1 MKPKKTEKAD
11 LENRR
16 GLYLEIGLV
25 VVLVAALVAFNVKS
39 YDNKKIEVVQRTAA
53 DETEEMGIQ
62 TQDDTPPP
70 PPPPEQP
77 EVTTELN
84 VIEDDAESENEIGIV
99 NAEVTDKTEN
109 IEITPVVVEQD
120 EEEDEQVIFQ
130 VVEQDPEFPGGVEA
144 LYKFIQSNIKYPQ
157 LAKENNITGRVFV
170 TFVVEKDGSVSN
182 VKAARDIGGGCGAEA
197 VRVVK
202 SMPKWTPG
210 KQRGKAVR
218 AAYTLPVNFT
228 LQ

>member
-1 MKPKKTEKAD
+1 MELKKNPKAD
-11 LENRR
+11 LEKRR

-25 VVLVAALVAFNVKS
+25 AALAVALVAFNIKS
-39 YDNKKIEVVQRTAA
+39 YDAEQIEVVQRTAI
-53 DETEEMGIQ
+53 DEVEDVIIQ
-62 TQDDTPPP
+62 TQQEELPP

-84 VIEDDAESENEIGIV
+84 VIEDDAESENEV
-99 NAEVTDKTEN
+99 DMSSFQRQEEATN
-109 IEITPVVVEQD
+109 IEITPVKVEEE

-130 VVEQDPEFPGGVEA
+130 VVENDPEFPGGVES
-144 LYKFIQSNIKYPQ
+144 LYKYLAQNIKYPQ
-157 LAKENNITGRVFV
+157 LARENNITGRVYV
-170 TFVVEKDGSVSN
+170 TFVVEKDGSVTG
-182 VKAARDIGGGCGAEA
+182 VRVVRDIGGGCGAEA

-218 AAYTLPVNFT
+218 VQYNLPVNFT
-228 LQ
+228 LH